1 MERTVEWY
9 IHKLRQLKKVETR
22 IRFQDRPMPPGRTLI
37 WGQFFSTRSWDDPGV
52 RYPLRVLT
60 TMDRERRKEVF
71 EEYLS
76 WVYFQYYREN
86 GLSVANLYDPALLAL
101 LGLPPTATTADIKRR
116 FRTLAKRY
124 HPDHGGES
132 ERFIELM
139 DTYEKLLGR

>member
-1 MERTVEWY
+1 MERSTEWY
-9 IHKLRQLKKVETR
+9 IRKLRQLKKVEIR

-37 WGQFFSTRSWDDPGV
+37 WDQFFSTRTWDDPQV
-52 RYPLRVLT
+52 RYPLHVLV

-86 GLSVANLYDPALLAL
+86 GLSAANLYDPALLAL
-101 LGLPPTATTADIKRR
+101 LGLPPAATTADIKRR
-116 FRTLAKRY
+116 FRTLANRY